1 MSCGRIIDG
10 VKYIHLLNDN
20 ELKKKS
26 LNDNVYFI
34 LRDIFENAYDYDTII
49 HANRFCEKLT
59 GELYF
64 EDDKKSTYIYT
75 NVLSKKDYLKKLI
88 YWLDKININS
98 FEFII
103 FEENEK
109 INMKEYIKWDVW
121 WFQFEEL
128 KFLLKN
134 NIIHDLR

>member
-10 VKYIHLLNDN
+10 VKYIHLINNN

-26 LNDNVYFI
+26 LNDYVYFT
-34 LRDIFENAYDYDTII
+34 LRDIFENAYDCDTII
-49 HANRFCEKLT
+49 DANRFCEKLT

-64 EDDKKSTYIYT
+64 EDDKKSIYTYT
-75 NVLSKKDYLKKLI
+75 NVLNKNDYLKKLI
-88 YWLDKININS
+88 YWLDHINIDS
-98 FEFII
+98 FEFILI
-103 FEENEK
+103 GENEK
-109 INMKEYIKWDVW
+109 INMKEYIEWQDW

-134 NIIHDLR
+134 TLY